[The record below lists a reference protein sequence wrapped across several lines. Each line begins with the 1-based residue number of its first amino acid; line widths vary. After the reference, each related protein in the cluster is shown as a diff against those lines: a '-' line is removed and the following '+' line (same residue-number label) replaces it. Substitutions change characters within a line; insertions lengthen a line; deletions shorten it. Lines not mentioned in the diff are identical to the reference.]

1 MALAIDSIM
10 IGSEDPKRL
19 ADFYTGVLGEP
30 HPGWTDEAKGW
41 FAFELGSSSL
51 SIGPHSDVHG
61 RNREPAR
68 IMLNFSIPDVRNEFE
83 RIKTLGAEVI
93 AEPYDPGQGMLLC
106 TFADPDGNYFQLATP
121 WTPGS
126 L

>member
-1 MALAIDSIM
+1 MALAFDSIM
-10 IGSEDPKRL
+10 IGSEDPKKL
-19 ADFYTGVLGEP
+19 ADFYTGVLGGP
-30 HPGWTDEAKGW
+30 HPGWTDEATGW
-41 FAFELGSSSL
+41 FGFEVGPGSL
-51 SIGPHSDVHG
+51 SIGPHSDVRG
-61 RNREPAR
+61 RNGEPAR
-68 IMLNFSIPDVRNEFE
+68 IMLNLSTPDVRNEFE